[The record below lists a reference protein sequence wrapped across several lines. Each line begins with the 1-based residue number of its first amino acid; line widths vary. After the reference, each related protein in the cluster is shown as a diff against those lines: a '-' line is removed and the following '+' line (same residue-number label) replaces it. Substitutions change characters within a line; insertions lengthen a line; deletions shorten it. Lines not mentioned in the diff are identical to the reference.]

1 MNGPGV
7 TAELSPLAYH
17 FLDAGAPEVLRAV
30 IAANSRA
37 AWDALN
43 GMAGGPLICLNA
55 CFVWR
60 RIFEA
65 EGHSCRTL
73 SGWYRAGNENRGHV
87 FMAVGPSLHLF
98 DPTAG
103 QFIDDRSASVS
114 PENYLIRLREWSHDS
129 TPFPDWRAQ
138 ELAS

>member
-1 MNGPGV
+1 M
-7 TAELSPLAYH
+7 TADLSPLTYH
-17 FLDAGAPEVLRAV
+17 FLDAGAPEALRAF
-30 IAANSRA
+30 IAANAGS
-37 AWDALN
+37 AWNALT
-43 GMAGGPLICLNA
+43 GMPGGAVVSLNA

-65 EGHSCRTL
+65 EGHPCRTL
-73 SGWYRAGNENRGHV
+73 SGWYRAGRDNRGHI

-98 DPTAG
+98 DPTAA
-103 QFIDDRSASVS
+103 QFIQDRSAPVS

-138 ELAS
+138 ELARQV